1 MWLEVFSICHWEFSM
16 GLRKGCSFI
25 VISKRSRS
33 YTCEDLWLKIRSC
46 RRVRTEKMAASSE
59 RNSTRHLLAMRDD
72 PPEESARELVFESRK
87 GGFRTIPFIIGT
99 QIYSPFFFTKSFSSS
114 LFTNVP
120 PFFYFFILWITVNES
135 FEKVAS
141 YGLLP
146 NMIFYM
152 LNDYHME
159 VANATTILFL
169 WSALSNGLALVG
181 AFLSDSYLGRF
192 RVIALGSFS
201 SLLVSIFL

>member
-1 MWLEVFSICHWEFSM
+1 M
-16 GLRKGCSFI
+16 
-25 VISKRSRS
+25 
-33 YTCEDLWLKIRSC
+33 
-46 RRVRTEKMAASSE
+46 
-59 RNSTRHLLAMRDD
+59 
-72 PPEESARELVFESRK
+72 
-87 GGFRTIPFIIGT
+87 
-99 QIYSPFFFTKSFSSS
+99 
-114 LFTNVP
+114 
-120 PFFYFFILWITVNES
+120 NES

>member
-1 MWLEVFSICHWEFSM
+1 M
-16 GLRKGCSFI
+16 
-25 VISKRSRS
+25 
-33 YTCEDLWLKIRSC
+33 
-46 RRVRTEKMAASSE
+46 
-59 RNSTRHLLAMRDD
+59 
-72 PPEESARELVFESRK
+72 
-87 GGFRTIPFIIGT
+87 
-99 QIYSPFFFTKSFSSS
+99 
-114 LFTNVP
+114 
-120 PFFYFFILWITVNES
+120 NES

-169 WSALSNGLALVG
+169 WSALSSGLALVG